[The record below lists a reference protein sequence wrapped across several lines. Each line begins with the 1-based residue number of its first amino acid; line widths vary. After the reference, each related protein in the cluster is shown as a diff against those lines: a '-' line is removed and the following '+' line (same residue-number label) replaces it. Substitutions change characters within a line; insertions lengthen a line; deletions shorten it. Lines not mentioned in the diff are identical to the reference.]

1 MLSLSPPGTPQ
12 SVSVQ
17 HKSTV
22 CACAC
27 ALVAGRGGS
36 SQGRVCS
43 WEAPQAQV
51 TLSRAATLPVT
62 QRLVT
67 RRTTRVCPAGGGG
80 GAELLRAGG
89 CEHRPR
95 ARSVGCLQ
103 GLQVAWGDRLL
114 GRRGVMRVR
123 VWTGQPGAEPAQD
136 KAPLSA
142 PELDLPAGPPFSFL
156 RGGSAWLPARFP
168 WRPGAQAGGQGR
180 EPPHWQPSPAPAP
193 APLDLGTLP
202 GLLPLS
208 AGRTT
213 RPGPLG
219 AGLGCPTSRLGCSGR
234 WLATHGLGV
243 GAGGGRGAGG
253 QGLLADHPRFC
264 S

>member
-36 SQGRVCS
+36 SQGCVCS

-51 TLSRAATLPVT
+51 SLSRAATLPVT
-62 QRLVT
+62 QRLMT

-103 GLQVAWGDRLL
+103 GLRVAWGDRLL
-114 GRRGVMRVR
+114 GRRGVMRVQ

-142 PELDLPAGPPFSFL
+142 PALDLPAGPPFSFL

-168 WRPGAQAGGQGR
+168 WCPGAQAGGQGR
-180 EPPHWQPSPAPAP
+180 EPPHWQPSPARHPRP
-193 APLDLGTLP
+193 WTWGPFLVCFP
-202 GLLPLS
+202 SLL
-208 AGRTT
+208 
-213 RPGPLG
+213 
-219 AGLGCPTSRLGCSGR
+219 
-234 WLATHGLGV
+234 
-243 GAGGGRGAGG
+243 GGRRGQAPSGQAWDAPQVGWGAQDAGWPHMG
-253 QGLLADHPRFC
+253 
-264 S
+264 